1 MIILGITDTV
11 CQDNAAAIL
20 VDGELVAMV
29 EEERLNR
36 IKHAPRMAPQKAI
49 QWCLDMAK
57 VKIEDVDIIAIGFDH
72 PNTVLLDNMKNKVKR
87 FLKRQTIL
95 RNAREEYRYWKRH
108 RYHLAQLD
116 PYLKLRDKV
125 MFVRHHLA
133 HAASS
138 FYLSGFE
145 EANIISLDGSGG
157 QDAGL
162 LGIGRGTEIE
172 TVHHVDRETSWG
184 EFYERFTGAL
194 GFKPHSD
201 EGKVMGLA
209 AYGNP
214 RGELFPFIHMSNGTE
229 FPHYDR
235 EGFLKTLAS
244 VRPRQ
249 PGVSPINGYHEEVA
263 ARLQYALEQVVGKMS
278 EVLNRQSGFTDL
290 CMAGGTA
297 LNCSCNG
304 KLLSLPHVKRI
315 FVQPAAADCGTALGA
330 AVYAHVK
337 LTGRRPKTKFNHLY
351 WGPEFSNQE
360 IEPVLRAAKVPYRKV
375 EDIGA
380 ETAKLIRDNKIV
392 GWFQGRMEVGPRALG
407 GRSILANP
415 MDVRMKDAVNNHVK
429 FRESWRPFAPSIL
442 VGAHGGVLRNPP
454 PLAVHDPCLPGARGG
469 QGQDPGR
476 APRGRHGPPA
486 DGRTRDQSAVLDPDQ
501 RVQETYRRARGPQ
514 HQLQRGRA
522 AHRVHPQG
530 RARHLLHLRSR
541 CALDR
546 RFHRR
551 EGHGKRLS
559 SPPAEAAGVARRPPS
574 HCKGLPAPYNV

>member
-1 MIILGITDTV
+1 VIILGITDTV

-49 QWCLDMAK
+49 QWCLDKAK
-57 VKIEDVDIIAIGFDH
+57 VKFEDVDIIAIGFDH
-72 PNTVLLDNMKNKVKR
+72 PNTVFLDNMKNKVKR
-87 FLKRQTIL
+87 FVKRQTIL

-116 PYLKLRDKV
+116 PYLKMRDKV
-125 MFVRHHLA
+125 MFVRHHMA

-172 TVHHVDRETSWG
+172 AVHHVDRETSWG

-235 EGFLKTLAS
+235 EGFLKAIAG

-249 PGVSPINGYHEEVA
+249 PGISPINGYHEEVA

-278 EVLNRQSGFTDL
+278 EVLHRQSGYTDL

-337 LTGRRPKTKFNHLY
+337 LTGRRPQTRFNHLY

-360 IEPVLRAAKVPYRKV
+360 IEPVLRQAKVPYRKV

-415 MDVRMKDAVNNHVK
+415 LDVRMKDAVNNHVK

-442 VGAHGGVLRNPP
+442 AEHMEEYFGTRHPSPFMILAFQAREEVKSKIPAALHVDGTGRPQTVERETNPRYWSLISEFKKLTGVPVVLNTSFNV
-454 PLAVHDPCLPGARGG
+454 AG
-469 QGQDPGR
+469 QPIVCTPKDALGTFYICG
-476 APRGRHGPPA
+476 
-486 DGRTRDQSAVLDPDQ
+486 LD
-501 RVQETYRRARGPQ
+501 
-514 HQLQRGRA
+514 
-522 AHRVHPQG
+522 
-530 RARHLLHLRSR
+530 
-541 CALDR
+541 ALSIGD
-546 RFHRR
+546 FIV
-551 EGHGKRLS
+551 E
-559 SPPAEAAGVARRPPS
+559 
-574 HCKGLPAPYNV
+574 KGTASG